1 MNTND
6 SEDIDFWT
14 EHERANDY
22 IQKCLIK
29 GQEKCAMYFKS
40 ITKSIFLK
48 LENFCYFTT

>member
-29 GQEKCAMYFKS
+29 GQEKCAMYFFFF
-40 ITKSIFLK
+40 IVD
-48 LENFCYFTT
+48 